1 MRHNQ
6 EKWKKEQDLADY
18 NLPDEN
24 RYSQDDEWVIKLE
37 ENEFRVGISD
47 FAQQELGDVVF
58 IDLPSPGTTVEA
70 GRPFGVI
77 ESVKAVS
84 DLVSPLTGEITTV
97 NESLADAPETV
108 NEDCYGEGWLITI
121 KATGTSDFDGLMD
134 GSAYLAHI
142 QARKD

>member
-1 MRHNQ
+1 M
-6 EKWKKEQDLADY
+6 KKEQDLADY

-97 NESLADAPETV
+97 NEALADAPETV

-121 KATGTSDFDGLMD
+121 KATGTSDFDALMD
-134 GSAYLAHI
+134 ASAYLAHI

>member
-84 DLVSPLTGEITTV
+84 DLVSPLTGEITSV

>member
-1 MRHNQ
+1 M
-6 EKWKKEQDLADY
+6 ADY